1 MEYKKWVI
9 ETLESWVE
17 TFDLGNYDC
26 DCEYGEDC
34 DCDAE
39 EHTYEQ
45 LTELLERYANNECD
59 KEDYETII
67 FQLWQKFNEEYEDYD
82 ESDCL
87 IKLRLDGDEYTTL
100 KQYETILSN
109 WYEIFS

>member
-1 MEYKKWVI
+1 MEYNYEIDYKKWVI
-9 ETLESWVE
+9 ETLESWIE
-17 TFDLGNYDC
+17 TFDLGNY
-26 DCEYGEDC
+26 EC

-45 LTELLERYANNECD
+45 LTELLERYVNNECD

-82 ESDCL
+82 KNDSL
-87 IKLRLDGDEYTTL
+87 IKLQLDSDEYTTL
-100 KQYETILSN
+100 KKYENILSN
-109 WYEIFS
+109 WHEIFS